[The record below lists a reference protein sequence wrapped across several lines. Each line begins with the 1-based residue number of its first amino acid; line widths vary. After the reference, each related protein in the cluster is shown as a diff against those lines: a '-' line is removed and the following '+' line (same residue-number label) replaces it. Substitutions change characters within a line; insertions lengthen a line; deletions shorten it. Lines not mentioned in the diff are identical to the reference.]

1 MFGKGGSKVE
11 QFLQRYMYSW
21 RLNGWLVHDIFL
33 EVIFGL
39 GLFLLLFIAIKRKR
53 LIISISLLVIY
64 IVVSNALMIV
74 FGLAGRGFPIKSDS
88 SIYTDESQK
97 IAVQM
102 VQGSENNGTSNGIT
116 HLISHYLIVAVNLET
131 GEKQWTKSAS
141 YKETLIG
148 NFMGGLLIHHR
159 DGEYGQLS
167 LLDIEMGKEILSEK
181 EFRQQHQPLID
192 ILSNGAQQMVALQ
205 HELYLEGV
213 DGHFYHY
220 DGKTLN
226 KDDKAQNYIAARFFI
241 ESDLPGYFATHQHPL
256 DNYEEIQDFSH
267 QVLSETAI
275 RTYQNLEPK
284 VMDVDLA
291 NGTALL
297 SYRRT
302 QRESAD
308 HLLVLYDMKKHQLL
322 WEEKIG
328 AINSYQQQPKVR
340 TVEKGY
346 IIQTGDQL
354 IVLDKHSRDRV
365 VQYHLRWNRPI
376 DEM

>member
-1 MFGKGGSKVE
+1 ME

-21 RLNGWLVHDIFL
+21 RFNGWLVHDIFL
-33 EVIFGL
+33 GIIFGL
-39 GLFLLLFIAIKRKR
+39 GLLLLVFIAIKRKR
-53 LIISISLLVIY
+53 LVISISLLVIY
-64 IVVSNALMIV
+64 LVVSNGLMIV
-74 FGLAGRGFPIKSDS
+74 FGLAGRSFPIKSDS

-102 VQGSENNGTSNGIT
+102 VQGYENNGSSNGIT

-148 NFMGGLLIHHR
+148 NFMGGLLVHHR

-167 LLDIEMGKEILSEK
+167 LLDIETGKEILSEK

-192 ILSNGAQQMVALQ
+192 ILSSGAQQMIALQ
-205 HELYLEGV
+205 NELYLEGV

-220 DGKTLN
+220 DGKALN
-226 KDDKAQNYIAARFFI
+226 KDTKAENYISARFFI
-241 ESDLPGYFATHQHPL
+241 ESDLPGYFATHQQPL
-256 DNYEEIQDFSH
+256 ENYQEIQDFSQ
-267 QVLSETAI
+267 QVLSEPAI
-275 RTYQNLEPK
+275 RNYQNLEPK
-284 VMDVDLA
+284 VMAIDIVESV
-291 NGTALL
+291 ALL
-297 SYRRT
+297 SYRQT

-308 HLLVLYDMKKHQLL
+308 HMLVLYDMKKHQLL

-340 TVEKGY
+340 TLEKGY

-354 IVLDKHSRDRV
+354 LVLDKQSRDKV
-365 VQYHLRWNRPI
+365 VQYHLRWNRPV

>member
-1 MFGKGGSKVE
+1 MFGRGGSKVE

-33 EVIFGL
+33 GVIFGL
-39 GLFLLLFIAIKRKR
+39 GLLLLLFIAIKRKR
-53 LIISISLLVIY
+53 LIISISLLIVY

-74 FGLAGRGFPIKSDS
+74 FGLAGRSFPIKSDS
-88 SIYTDESQK
+88 SIYIDESQK

-148 NFMGGLLIHHR
+148 NFMDGLLIHHR

-167 LLDIEMGKEILSEK
+167 LLDIETGKEILSEK

-192 ILSNGAQQMVALQ
+192 ILSNSAQQLIALQ
-205 HELYLEGV
+205 NKLYLEGV

-226 KDDKAQNYIAARFFI
+226 KDDNAKNYIAARFFI
-241 ESDLPGYFATHQHPL
+241 ESDLPGYFPTHQQPL
-256 DNYEEIQDFSH
+256 DDYEEIQDFSH
-267 QVLSETAI
+267 QVLSEPAI
-275 RTYQNLEPK
+275 RNYQNLEPK

-291 NGTALL
+291 NGTALV

-308 HLLVLYDMKKHQLL
+308 HMLVLYDMKKHQLL

-328 AINSYQQQPKVR
+328 AINSYQQQPQVR

-354 IVLDKHSRDRV
+354 LFLDKHSRDRV

>member
-1 MFGKGGSKVE
+1 MFGRGGSKVE

-33 EVIFGL
+33 GVIFGL
-39 GLFLLLFIAIKRKR
+39 GLLLLLFIAIKRKR
-53 LIISISLLVIY
+53 LIISISLLIIY

-74 FGLAGRGFPIKSDS
+74 FGLAGRSFPIKSDS
-88 SIYTDESQK
+88 SIYIDESQK

-131 GEKQWTKSAS
+131 GEKQWTKSAF

-148 NFMGGLLIHHR
+148 NFMDGLLIHHR

-167 LLDIEMGKEILSEK
+167 LLDIETGKEILSEK

-192 ILSNGAQQMVALQ
+192 ILSNSAQQLIALQ
-205 HELYLEGV
+205 NKLYLEGV

-226 KDDKAQNYIAARFFI
+226 KDDNAKNYIAARFFI
-241 ESDLPGYFATHQHPL
+241 ESDLPGYFATHQQPL
-256 DNYEEIQDFSH
+256 DDYEVIQDFSH
-267 QVLSETAI
+267 QVLSEPAI
-275 RTYQNLEPK
+275 RNYQNLEPK

-308 HLLVLYDMKKHQLL
+308 HMLVLYDMKKHQLL

-328 AINSYQQQPKVR
+328 AINSYQQQPQVR

-354 IVLDKHSRDRV
+354 LVLDKHSRDRV

>member
-1 MFGKGGSKVE
+1 ME

-33 EVIFGL
+33 GVIFGL
-39 GLFLLLFIAIKRKR
+39 GLLLLLFIAIKRKH
-53 LIISISLLVIY
+53 LIISISLLIVY

-74 FGLAGRGFPIKSDS
+74 FGLAGRSFPIKSDS
-88 SIYTDESQK
+88 SIYIDESQK

-148 NFMGGLLIHHR
+148 NFMDGLLIHHR

-167 LLDIEMGKEILSEK
+167 LLDIETGKEILSEK

-192 ILSNGAQQMVALQ
+192 ILSNSAQQLIALQ
-205 HELYLEGV
+205 NKLYLEGV

-226 KDDKAQNYIAARFFI
+226 KDDNAKNYIAARFFI
-241 ESDLPGYFATHQHPL
+241 ESDLPGYFATHQQPL
-256 DNYEEIQDFSH
+256 DDYEEIQDFSH
-267 QVLSETAI
+267 QVLSEPAI
-275 RTYQNLEPK
+275 RNYQNLEPK
-284 VMDVDLA
+284 VVDVDLA
-291 NGTALL
+291 NGTALV

-308 HLLVLYDMKKHQLL
+308 HMLVLYDMKKHQSL

-328 AINSYQQQPKVR
+328 AINSYQQQPQVR

-354 IVLDKHSRDRV
+354 LFLDKHSRDRV

>member
-1 MFGKGGSKVE
+1 MFGRGGSKVE
-11 QFLQRYMYSW
+11 QFLQRYTYSW

-33 EVIFGL
+33 GVIFGL
-39 GLFLLLFIAIKRKR
+39 GLLLLLFIAIKRKR
-53 LIISISLLVIY
+53 LIISISLLIIY

-74 FGLAGRGFPIKSDS
+74 FGLAGRSFPIKSDS
-88 SIYTDESQK
+88 SIYIDESQK

-102 VQGSENNGTSNGIT
+102 VQGSEKNGTSNGIT

-148 NFMGGLLIHHR
+148 NFMGGLLVHHR
-159 DGEYGQLS
+159 DGEVGQLS
-167 LLDIEMGKEILSEK
+167 LLDIETGKEILSEK

-192 ILSNGAQQMVALQ
+192 ILSNSAQQLIALQ
-205 HELYLEGV
+205 NKLYLEGV

-226 KDDKAQNYIAARFFI
+226 KDDNAKNYIAARFFI
-241 ESDLPGYFATHQHPL
+241 ESDLPGYFATHQQPL
-256 DNYEEIQDFSH
+256 DDYEEIQDLSH
-267 QVLSETAI
+267 QVLSEPAI
-275 RTYQNLEPK
+275 RNYQNLEPK

-291 NGTALL
+291 KGTALL

-308 HLLVLYDMKKHQLL
+308 HMLVLYDMRKHQLL

-328 AINSYQQQPKVR
+328 AINSYQQQPQVR

-354 IVLDKHSRDRV
+354 LVLDKHSRDRV

>member
-1 MFGKGGSKVE
+1 MD

-33 EVIFGL
+33 GVVFGL
-39 GLFLLLFIAIKRKR
+39 GLLLLLFIAIKRKR

-64 IVVSNALMIV
+64 LVVSNGLMIV

-102 VQGSENNGTSNGIT
+102 VQGSENNGTTNGIT
-116 HLISHYLIVAVNLET
+116 HVISHYLIVAVNMET

-148 NFMGGLLIHHR
+148 NFMGGLLVHHR

-167 LLDIEMGKEILSEK
+167 LLDIKTGKEILSEK

-192 ILSNGAQQMVALQ
+192 ILSNGAQQLIALQ
-205 HELYLEGV
+205 NKLYLEGV

-220 DGKTLN
+220 DGKNLN
-226 KDDKAQNYIAARFFI
+226 KDDNAKNYIAARFFI
-241 ESDLPGYFATHQHPL
+241 ESDLPGYFATHQQPL
-256 DNYEEIQDFSH
+256 EDYEEIQNFSH
-267 QVLSETAI
+267 QVLSEPAI
-275 RTYQNLEPK
+275 LNYQNLEPK

-291 NGTALL
+291 NGTALV

-308 HLLVLYDMKKHQLL
+308 HMLVLYDMKKHQLL

-346 IIQTGDQL
+346 IIHTGDQL
-354 IVLDKHSRDRV
+354 LVLDKHSRDRI